1 MTSETPIRVK
11 TTTFTNKRGWK
22 WTLAQPLAATAHF
35 AVIPNTWAAA
45 PRSCRYS
52 LTHRPTGLAVCY
64 GHNKDR
70 LLKAAEALEH
80 LPVQWSLTRRSRL
93 QSACKLASPIL
104 EACRG

>member
-52 LTHRPTGLAVCY
+52 LTHRPTGLVVCD
-64 GHNKDR
+64 GPDEDR
-70 LLKAAEALEH
+70 LLKAAEELEH
-80 LPVQWSLTRRSRL
+80 LPVKWSLTVRSRL
-93 QSACKLASPIL
+93 QSARKLVSPIL
-104 EACRG
+104 EAFRG